1 MPQIANDRCE
11 ASSEKTPEQTKSSD
25 DSQFAI
31 RSSVVRER
39 CGYSPP
45 NPMLGAQEACEAA
58 KRWVKQAHNASDKG
72 TTAAKS
78 FENAIAMY
86 YLADFVR
93 HDEPNDK
100 PARCSSRYVV

>member
-1 MPQIANDRCE
+1 MANDRCE
-11 ASSEKTPEQTKSSD
+11 TSGERASEQTKSSD
-25 DSQFAI
+25 ESQFAI
-31 RSSVVRER
+31 RSLVVRER

-58 KRWVKQAHNASDKG
+58 KRWIEQAQNASEEG

-100 PARCSSRYVV
+100 PARTSARYVA